1 MLEIF
6 AIHSNNQNKNRE
18 VVNSKHY
25 DFSPYNTLWHLL
37 VQLLITDSY
46 PVSLKLV
53 NYRYLEFVDN
63 KKAGPTMILLKPL
76 SLIFI

>member
-1 MLEIF
+1 
-6 AIHSNNQNKNRE
+6 
-18 VVNSKHY
+18 
-25 DFSPYNTLWHLL
+25 L